1 MRNPNNPCFFCN
13 RKKKDYIFENN
24 LAFSEFDSYPVSK
37 FHVLIIPKRHIKY
50 YFELSK
56 DELVACNEIIILTTR
71 D

>member
-37 FHVLIIPKRHIKY
+37 FHVLIIPKRHIKNY
-50 YFELSK
+50 
-56 DELVACNEIIILTTR
+56 I
-71 D
+71 